1 MKKALILLLLIG
13 FADGGCSYLTSS
25 GRQQAAYARYVRRS
39 SYARVKMQKKHWRRV
54 KIPSPER
61 QSEPAITTGS
71 GPESV
76 TAGGEPPSQ

>member
-1 MKKALILLLLIG
+1 MKKTLILLILLTL
-13 FADGGCSYLTSS
+13 AESGCSYLTTS

-54 KIPSPER
+54 KIQSPET
-61 QSEPAITTGS
+61 QSEPQIATSS

-76 TAGGEPPSQ
+76 TAGGSPSQ